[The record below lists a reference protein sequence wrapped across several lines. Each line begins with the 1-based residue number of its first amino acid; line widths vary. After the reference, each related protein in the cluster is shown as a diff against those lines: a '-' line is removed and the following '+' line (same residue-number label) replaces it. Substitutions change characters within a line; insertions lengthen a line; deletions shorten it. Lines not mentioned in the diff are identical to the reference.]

1 VSSPTI
7 KHKLI
12 AEINQIEDEAFLREV
27 YILLHKM
34 GTTNQTLKL
43 NEEQVGLIEEARA
56 DYVQGRVHTTEDVFK
71 WLLDE

>member
-1 VSSPTI
+1 MSSPTI

-12 AEINQIEDEAFLREV
+12 AEINQIEDEALLREV

-34 GTTNQTLKL
+34 DATNRTLKL
-43 NEEQVGLIEEARA
+43 NEEQLGLIEEARA

-71 WLLDE
+71 GLLDE